1 MIALI
6 LAGTAVIAIAL
17 ISVLAIVITGI
28 NGCERRADLASQPGT
43 LADQIARHVLGTQPR
58 TTREEEITHD

>member
-17 ISVLAIVITGI
+17 LSALAIVITGI
-28 NGCERRADLASQPGT
+28 HGCERRADLVLNDTEDA
-43 LADQIARHVLGTQPR
+43 HV
-58 TTREEEITHD
+58 